1 MPRFYAI
8 PSKLRDAATRLCR
21 PVTDGQFLAITGL
34 MEDAALKI
42 EALDREVDRLNSI
55 TARES

>member
-1 MPRFYAI
+1 MSRFDAI

-42 EALDREVDRLNSI
+42 EALDREVDRL
-55 TARES
+55 RDE